1 MSVAYVDSSVFVA
14 LALREPGAAQVRRRL
29 ARADRVLTSVF
40 TEAELASAMKR
51 EAVDLEASPLLGVQL
66 VPATDPLT
74 VEIETVLAAGYLRGA
89 DCWHLA
95 VALSIA
101 PRRDLSF
108 LTFDKVQRNAATR
121 LGFKT

>member
-108 LTFDKVQRNAATR
+108 LTFDKAQRNVATT